1 MRKEKKG
8 KEKDYVEIELE
19 LPMWMI
25 KKVEEKHID
34 LSKVLTEEIEKL
46 DREERERER
55 KEKEK
60 EKKS

>member
-1 MRKEKKG
+1 MSEEKD

-25 KKVEEKHID
+25 RKVEEKHID
-34 LSKVLTEEIEKL
+34 LSKALTEEIEKL
-46 DREERERER
+46 DKEDRERER

>member
-25 KKVEEKHID
+25 RKVEEKHID
-34 LSKVLTEEIEKL
+34 LSKALTEEIEKL
-46 DREERERER
+46 DDGPTDNFLKNQKIGRGF
-55 KEKEK
+55 
-60 EKKS
+60 

>member
-25 KKVEEKHID
+25 RKVEEKHID
-34 LSKVLTEEIEKL
+34 LSKALTEEIEKL
-46 DREERERER
+46 DKEDRERER